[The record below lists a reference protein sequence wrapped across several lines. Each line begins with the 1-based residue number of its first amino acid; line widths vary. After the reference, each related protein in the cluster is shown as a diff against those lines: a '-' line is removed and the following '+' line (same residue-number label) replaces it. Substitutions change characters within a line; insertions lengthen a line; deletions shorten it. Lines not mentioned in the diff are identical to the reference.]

1 MKNVELINFKLIGVK
16 YELINGKSNNT
27 IDINIHTPKLNDDNL
42 NKVLTGVADITIND
56 AGVLKN
62 EDSYRVINIV
72 IHGLFK
78 IKDNDKSIVELETIF
93 REEVGNLLIPYLRT
107 LVSQLTSFDS
117 TTQHLLLPLIELE

>member
-16 YELINGKSNNT
+16 YELINGKSENT
-27 IDINIHTPKLNDDNL
+27 IDINIHTPKLNEDNI
-42 NKVLTGVADITIND
+42 NNVLTGVADITIND
-56 AGVLKN
+56 AGVLNN

-78 IKDNDKSIVELETIF
+78 IKENNCSIEELETIF

-117 TTQHLLLPLIELE
+117 TTQHLLLPLIEME